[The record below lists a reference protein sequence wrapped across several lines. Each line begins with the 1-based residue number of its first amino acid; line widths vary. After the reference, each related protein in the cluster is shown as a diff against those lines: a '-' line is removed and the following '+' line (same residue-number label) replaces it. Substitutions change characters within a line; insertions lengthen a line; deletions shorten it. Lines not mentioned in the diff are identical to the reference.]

1 MAGRWSPMPGPAYR
15 LRALC
20 RRRRLHRR
28 RLPRLILL
36 PLLPLALL
44 FLTASRHFY
53 PIVKEMAVAEAG
65 NAVSVVINNAIA
77 EKLAQGELRYNDIVT
92 LEKNDDGRIT
102 AIVTDMSKVNLLKSE
117 ITAEIIRALSGDV
130 KTRLRIPLGNV
141 TGLNLLSGKG
151 PYLPV
156 EIVAVPMAHTEF
168 VNRFSSAG
176 INQTRHRIVVLV
188 NAAVSV
194 LIPGGNAY
202 AEVNA
207 EVTVAETV
215 IVGEVP
221 ETYTYFESD
230 ENWDDNLERYDITS

>member
-1 MAGRWSPMPGPAYR
+1 MPGPAYR

-20 RRRRLHRR
+20 RRRRLRRR
-28 RLPRLILL
+28 RLPRVLLLLLLL
-36 PLLPLALL
+36 PVLAVLSL
-44 FLTASRHFY
+44 SRHFY
-53 PIVKEMAVAEAG
+53 PILKEMAVAEAG

-77 EKLAQGELRYNDIVT
+77 EKLAQGELRYSDIVT
-92 LEKNDDGRIT
+92 LEKNDEGRVT

-130 KTRLRIPLGNV
+130 RTRLRIPLGNV

-151 PYLPV
+151 PRIPV
-156 EIVAVPMAHTEF
+156 EIVAVTMANTEF
-168 VNRFSSAG
+168 VNRFSAAG

-230 ENWDDNLERYDITS
+230 EKWDENLERFDITS